1 MLRALEIM
9 VSCSKGLPTWPNL
22 KCFSDAEWEEKSDD
36 CRSISGQC
44 VFLGNNLIPWSA
56 KKQHTIVKSSTESEY
71 HSLAHS
77 MFELSWI
84 FHILRDLHISMAH
97 TSII

>member
-9 VSCSKGLPTWPNL
+9 VSCCKGLPTWLNF
-22 KCFSDAEWEEKSDD
+22 KCFSDADWKGKSDD
-36 CRSISGQC
+36 RRSISGQC
-44 VFLGNNLIPWSA
+44 IFLCNNLISWSA

-77 MFELSWI
+77 TAELSWI

-97 TSII
+97 TPII